1 LYLPFFY
8 FPKLQEGKIAMAILL
23 KGDITGKRC
32 WTCGKSLDHDEVA
45 IVSIGAR
52 DVLYMHPACA
62 QSLSQ
67 QLLRDLSQ
75 LDDLGFVIEE
85 DNWISE

>member
-1 LYLPFFY
+1 
-8 FPKLQEGKIAMAILL
+8 MAVIL
-23 KGDITGKRC
+23 KRDTTGKKC
-32 WTCGKSLDHDEVA
+32 WACGREIGNTGNDEVA
-45 IVSIGAR
+45 IVSTGAR

-67 QLLRDLSQ
+67 QILRDLSQ

-85 DNWISE
+85 DNWD

>member
-1 LYLPFFY
+1 
-8 FPKLQEGKIAMAILL
+8 MAVIL
-23 KGDITGKRC
+23 KKDTTGKKC
-32 WTCGKSLDHDEVA
+32 WACGREIGNTGNDEVV
-45 IVSIGAR
+45 IVSTGAR

-67 QLLRDLSQ
+67 QILRDLSQ

-85 DNWISE
+85 DNWD